1 MHATNSAPNLTILNH
16 SDSITANDQ
25 QSIEYTASHIL
36 KQLGIRPKFTGY
48 GYLKTAIVLC
58 YNDPDEYSN
67 LITKRLYPTI
77 AKTYCVNNA
86 GVERAIRSAISD
98 IRCSDMIKEK
108 ILGYTSDSYTN
119 KEVISSI
126 VEYIRYL

>member
-1 MHATNSAPNLTILNH
+1 MTATNTTPNLTLVSH
-16 SDSITANDQ
+16 NDPVTQDNQ
-25 QSIEYTASHIL
+25 QSIEYAASSVL
-36 KQLGIRPKFTGY
+36 KQLGIRPKFTGF

-58 YNDPDEYSN
+58 CEDPDEYSS
-67 LITKRLYPTI
+67 LVTKRLYPAV
-77 AKTYCVNNA
+77 AKTYHVNNA
-86 GVERAIRSAISD
+86 GVERAIRSAISG
-98 IRCSDMIKEK
+98 IKCSDMTKEK